1 MDTAAMS
8 EGMEEVMET
17 ALETG
22 TAPTRYWH
30 ALEDA
35 EQIGQS
41 EEQKHSIHTRFETR
55 PYI

>member
-1 MDTAAMS
+1 MNLTDR
-8 EGMEEVMET
+8 ET

-35 EQIGQS
+35 EQI
-41 EEQKHSIHTRFETR
+41 TDTTLDPR
-55 PYI
+55 